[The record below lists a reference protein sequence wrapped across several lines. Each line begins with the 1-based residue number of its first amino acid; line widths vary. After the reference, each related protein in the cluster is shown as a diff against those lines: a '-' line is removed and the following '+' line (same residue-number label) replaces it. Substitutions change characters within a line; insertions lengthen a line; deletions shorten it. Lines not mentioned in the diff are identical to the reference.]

1 MMTNTQIQNIIHKTI
16 VSIWNEKLSE
26 DYDYGWLL
34 KEDTLKN
41 ALYFHLRNELEELFD
56 ENDVRIFTEFTD
68 AEFKGSRYRPDLVI
82 AKVDMEKSVKYWGD
96 AVTECLAVV
105 EIKNKAGFKPH
116 EEIEADYEKL
126 KYYAEDLK
134 IPAHLYMATIWE
146 YEDDATTWIRKNAA
160 WAKGRVTEL
169 NASYERGSDG
179 IMRFYVCNH

>member
-16 VSIWNEKLSE
+16 VSIWKEKIPE

-68 AEFKGSRYRPDLVI
+68 EKFKCSRCRPDIVI

-96 AVTECLAVV
+96 AVTKCLAVV

-116 EEIEADYEKL
+116 EEIEADYMKL
-126 KYYAEDLK
+126 KYYVEDLNVTGC
-134 IPAHLYMATIWE
+134 LYMATIWE

-160 WAKGRVTEL
+160 WAKGKVTEL
-169 NASYERGSDG
+169 NASYERGSNQK
-179 IMRFYVCNH
+179 MRFYVHEH